1 MQRMKY
7 KIFRPCPNS
16 PHMNLIAIFTQNSS
30 TPFEMSNKYI
40 NMVPNIKL
48 AMNNKTTMHLC
59 SHTSWKFLCY
69 QILTTPNPQTT
80 MYTIHITFLEYPT
93 NVQNNHDH

>member
-59 SHTSWKFLCY
+59 SHTSWKFLCC